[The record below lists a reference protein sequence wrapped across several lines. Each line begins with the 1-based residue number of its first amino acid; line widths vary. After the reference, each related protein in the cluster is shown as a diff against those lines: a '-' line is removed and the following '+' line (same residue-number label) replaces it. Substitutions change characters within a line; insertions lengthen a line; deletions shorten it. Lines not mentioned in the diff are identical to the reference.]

1 MADIFNITCSSV
13 TQAMICYIF
22 WNIDNIQPPVV
33 RGQSIHD
40 EVQVEETDEFF
51 DLQLRLWYQFMR
63 DPEDRPSIYKST
75 LTQTTA
81 RGSFVE
87 NEDQTMQESL
97 LEVNEEPNQLGNS
110 LNSEKTDI

>member
-22 WNIDNIQPPVV
+22 WNIDKIQPPVV

-75 LTQTTA
+75 LSQTTA
-81 RGSFVE
+81 RGSFIE
-87 NEDQTMQESL
+87 NDYQNIDGS
-97 LEVNEEPNQLGNS
+97 VNEVPG
-110 LNSEKTDI
+110 